1 MTFIIY
7 IGTNKEFTDHFQQL
21 LQENIVI
28 VKNKEEASIILN
40 ELPKNKTQPLLF
52 EKTNPEADELNIAY
66 LKERF
71 QNAYII
77 LVTEEISKKDINIY
91 IKAGAK
97 NTISPFADSDA
108 FETINEFILKNEL
121 LRENENRKSKK
132 EQNEEDIKEIDQV
145 FKLPL
150 GKRIFDIIVSLF
162 ALIIL
167 SPLFVLIII
176 LISLE
181 SKGPIIYKSK
191 RVGSNYF
198 IFNFL
203 KFRTMYVDSDK
214 RLSSYLSVNQY
225 KNEHKEDESEK
236 NESGSDLI
244 DDDPLLISDDYE
256 ISEHE
261 YLNKKK
267 EKKEVTFLKIPHDPR
282 VTKTGRF
289 MRKYSLDELPQLINI
304 LKGDMSIVGN
314 RPLPLYEAEL
324 LTGDEYI
331 ERFIGPAGLTGL
343 WQVEKRG
350 STGNLSPEERKQLDI
365 YYANNYSIWLDFK
378 IIFRTF
384 FSFIQKEDA

>member
-7 IGTNKEFTDHFQQL
+7 IGTNKKFIDHFQQL

-77 LVTEEISKKDINIY
+77 LVTEEISKKEINIY

-108 FETINEFILKNEL
+108 FETINKFILKNEL
-121 LRENENRKSKK
+121 LRKNENKF
-132 EQNEEDIKEIDQV
+132 QNEEDIKEIDQV

-150 GKRIFDIIVSLF
+150 GKRIFDIIVSLI

-167 SPLFVLIII
+167 FPLFILIII
-176 LISLE
+176 SISVE
-181 SKGPIIYKSK
+181 SRGPIIYKSK

-198 IFNFL
+198 VFNFL
-203 KFRTMYVDSDK
+203 KFRTMYIDADK
-214 RLSSYLSVNQY
+214 RLSTYLSMNQY
-225 KNEHKEDESEK
+225 KNENENEEKEFEANDSE
-236 NESGSDLI
+236 SDLI
-244 DDDPLLISDDYE
+244 DDDTVLISDDYE

-267 EKKEVTFLKIPHDPR
+267 EKKDITFLKIPHDPR
-282 VTKTGRF
+282 VTKIGRL

-350 STGNLSPEERKQLDI
+350 GTGNLSPEERKQLDI
-365 YYANNYSIWLDFK
+365 YYAKNYSIWLDLK